1 MNNISSTIDNL
12 SNYYAAI
19 NDNISN
25 YTGNAIKKIKK
36 DVQEQEKVGC
46 EIKDKSNVI
55 MGWATGEQGWYD
67 KIGGG
72 PCDSFCRYV
81 GLSPNIKW
89 MCSDKTSIN
98 KLESVDKNKTGIY
111 CYPYNK
117 KDKES
122 KKRGEVINGTFYPG
136 NSYSK
141 QEQYNLEEE
150 QKKLEKQ
157 NAKYKMAKK
166 NFIMYNNY
174 SGDKADKKDIIQNK
188 NNFSLDRCEDLC
200 ANDLNCLSFN
210 YDKNTSTCDTS
221 KTILNP
227 VKSENSNYIGIK
239 KNALS
244 KTGVYNFYQNNACV
258 SNNLFKKDATIE
270 NGLGL
275 EVINGT
281 PTIPQK
287 RQCTNKLENDFIL
300 NKNNHIVV
308 FPDKDSIETKCL
320 ESKENGTITLEQCNK
335 NNQNQ
340 KWYYDSKL
348 NTIRNDKNK
357 CINIFTDAEKVNPTV
372 VDCTYDINQKFAI
385 EKSEKKKDDIPFTR
399 APTGQPVPK
408 MVLCSWACSK
418 A

>member
-1 MNNISSTIDNL
+1 
-12 SNYYAAI
+12 
-19 NDNISN
+19 
-25 YTGNAIKKIKK
+25 
-36 DVQEQEKVGC
+36 
-46 EIKDKSNVI
+46 
-55 MGWATGEQGWYD
+55 
-67 KIGGG
+67 
-72 PCDSFCRYV
+72 
-81 GLSPNIKW
+81 
-89 MCSDKTSIN
+89 
-98 KLESVDKNKTGIY
+98 
-111 CYPYNK
+111 
-117 KDKES
+117 
-122 KKRGEVINGTFYPG
+122 
-136 NSYSK
+136 
-141 QEQYNLEEE
+141 
-150 QKKLEKQ
+150 
-157 NAKYKMAKK
+157 
-166 NFIMYNNY
+166 MYNNY

-188 NNFSLDRCEDLC
+188 TNFSLDRCEDLC

-348 NTIRNDKNK
+348 NTIRNDNNK
-357 CINIFTDAEKVNPTV
+357 CINIFTDAEKVNPSV

-385 EKSEKKKDDIPFTR
+385 EKSEKKKEDFTISD
-399 APTGQPVPK
+399 TMNITDQYFYFTTIIVILIILFYK
-408 MVLCSWACSK
+408 L
-418 A
+418 